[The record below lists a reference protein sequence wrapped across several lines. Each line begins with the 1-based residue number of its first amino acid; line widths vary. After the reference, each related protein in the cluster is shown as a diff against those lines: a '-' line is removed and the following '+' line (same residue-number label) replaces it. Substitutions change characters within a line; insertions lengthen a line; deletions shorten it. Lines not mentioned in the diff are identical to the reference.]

1 MDINDKS
8 LHTRK
13 LEILKSLSLPTDE
26 PITHYV
32 HRGQYRKYK
41 EEVNNS
47 DSNIETYVSVTLQS
61 NDPRWI
67 GVPIVLTT
75 GKMLDR
81 KANEIRIFY
90 KNNSKEGG
98 ELIFGIQPS
107 IGITIP
113 AWAENSEF
121 KISNY
126 VKDNLPT
133 AYEQVFI
140 YAHKSDH
147 NLFVS
152 SEEVIESWR
161 IITPIQESW
170 AKSNDDLFIYEGG
183 ISSES
188 IENK

>member
-1 MDINDKS
+1 
-8 LHTRK
+8 
-13 LEILKSLSLPTDE
+13 
-26 PITHYV
+26 
-32 HRGQYRKYK
+32 
-41 EEVNNS
+41 
-47 DSNIETYVSVTLQS
+47 
-61 NDPRWI
+61 
-67 GVPIVLTT
+67 VPIVLTT